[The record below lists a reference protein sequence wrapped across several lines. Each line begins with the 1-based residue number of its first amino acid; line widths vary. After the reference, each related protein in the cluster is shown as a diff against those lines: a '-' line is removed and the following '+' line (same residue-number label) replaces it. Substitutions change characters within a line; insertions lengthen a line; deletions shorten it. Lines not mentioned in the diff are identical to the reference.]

1 MNDNSIPSDLEA
13 QANWKVPLDGVIS
26 GLLELVKPPPQ
37 RPATLQAGTIE
48 DYCVGGPWNQQA
60 VFMGTGVPVIT
71 AAAQAAEQDIAR

>member
-26 GLLELVKPPPQ
+26 GLLEPATPPPQ